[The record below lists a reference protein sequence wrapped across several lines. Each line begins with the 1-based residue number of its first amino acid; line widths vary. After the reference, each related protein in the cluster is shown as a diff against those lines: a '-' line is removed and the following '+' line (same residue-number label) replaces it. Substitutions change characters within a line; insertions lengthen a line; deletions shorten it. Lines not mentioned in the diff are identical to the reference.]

1 MVVHF
6 SAKSMCRRHRCPN
19 AILSTRAH
27 YPAQCTQIKKNH
39 PSKSEAARFNI
50 EREMGRR
57 VIAIA
62 KEACSKTAVVLSL
75 AGLCGLVSPG
85 ETLANEK
92 IGEFGASGL
101 IPVPGVFRDT
111 IQVVELDDPE
121 VSNVS
126 IYFTDY
132 NRSIQEKLG
141 GDLFSDPS
149 QSSISCVPLGKVAVR
164 NAGKVRGSEG
174 QEIFKESKA
183 LNLFQNKKTRIR
195 RIYDEER
202 NVIIYVAFSTRNTT
216 SSDEGGVS
224 SSRYRTS
231 MCAVKVDSVSASD

>member
-1 MVVHF
+1 MGTRVV
-6 SAKSMCRRHRCPN
+6 
-19 AILSTRAH
+19 
-27 YPAQCTQIKKNH
+27 
-39 PSKSEAARFNI
+39 
-50 EREMGRR
+50 
-57 VIAIA
+57 AIA
-62 KEACSKTAVVLSL
+62 TEACSKAAVVLSL
-75 AGLCGLVSPG
+75 AGLCGLVSPC
-85 ETLANEK
+85 EALANEQ

-101 IPVPGVFRDT
+101 LPVPGVFRDT

-121 VSNVS
+121 ISNVG

-149 QSSISCVPLGKVAVR
+149 QSSISCVPLGQVTVR
-164 NAGKVRGSEG
+164 NVDKVRGAEG
-174 QEIFKESKA
+174 QEIFKESKT

-195 RIYDEER
+195 RIYDEKR

-231 MCAVKVDSVSASD
+231 MCAIKVDSVGASE

>member
-1 MVVHF
+1 
-6 SAKSMCRRHRCPN
+6 
-19 AILSTRAH
+19 
-27 YPAQCTQIKKNH
+27 
-39 PSKSEAARFNI
+39 
-50 EREMGRR
+50 
-57 VIAIA
+57 
-62 KEACSKTAVVLSL
+62 
-75 AGLCGLVSPG
+75 
-85 ETLANEK
+85 
-92 IGEFGASGL
+92 
-101 IPVPGVFRDT
+101 VFLDT

-121 VSNVS
+121 VTNVG

-149 QSSISCVPLGKVAVR
+149 QSSISCVPLGNVTVK
-164 NAGKVRGSEG
+164 NADKIRGAEG
-174 QEIFKESKA
+174 QEIFKESKT

-195 RIYDEER
+195 RIYDEKR

-231 MCAVKVDSVSASD
+231 MCAVKVDSIEQ